1 MISTALL
8 ISDGCFASTVY
19 GMIDAFACADHAAS
33 EIGQD
38 LTFQTTIVSKDG
50 NSVLSGSGYDIA
62 VDQSIHHKSDYD
74 LIIVMPSIAPTA
86 TNKDITDAMC
96 PMEDVLDWIRAELSQ
111 GTQLASSCTG
121 SFLLAETGLLNGKA
135 ATTHWRAT
143 KVFRQRYPEVILKS
157 DDLVTDNG
165 TLICGGGAT
174 SHVNLSLHLIR
185 RFGGDALARYCAHFL
200 IVEPGRNLQSPY
212 ALMNYETN
220 HGDGLVSEVQEFI
233 SRNFMHTIKI
243 QELAQRFNVSDRTL
257 ARRFKAATG
266 HPIGLYIQDVRI
278 ETARSK
284 LAMTDMPLKSI
295 VADVGFEDYSS
306 FARLFRQKTGIT
318 MQSYRDRF
326 RT

>member
-1 MISTALL
+1 MINAALL
-8 ISDGCFASTVY
+8 VSDGCFASTLH

-38 LTFQTTIVSKDG
+38 LTFQTTIVSRDG

-62 VDQSIHHKSDYD
+62 VDQSIHHKSAFD
-74 LIIVMPSIAPTA
+74 IIVVMPSIAPTA
-86 TNKDITDAMC
+86 TNTDITEAMR
-96 PMEDVLDWIRAELSQ
+96 PMDHVLDWMRAELSR

-143 KVFRQRYPEVILKS
+143 KVFRQRYPDVKLRSE
-157 DDLVTDNG
+157 DLVTDNG

-220 HGDGLVSEVQEFI
+220 HGDSLVSEAQDFI
-233 SRNFMHTIKI
+233 ARHFKHTIKI
-243 QELAQRFNVSDRTL
+243 HELAQRLNVSDRTL

-266 HPIGLYIQDVRI
+266 HPIGVYVQDVRI

-284 LAMTDMPLKSI
+284 LAMTDLPLKSI
-295 VADVGFEDYSS
+295 VAEVGFEDYSS
-306 FARLFRQKTGIT
+306 FARLFKQKTGLT
-318 MQSYRDRF
+318 MQSYRERF